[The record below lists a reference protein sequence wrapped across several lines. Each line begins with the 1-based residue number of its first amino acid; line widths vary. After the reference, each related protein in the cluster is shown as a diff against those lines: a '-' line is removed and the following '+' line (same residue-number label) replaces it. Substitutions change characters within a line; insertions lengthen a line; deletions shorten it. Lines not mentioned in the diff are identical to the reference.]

1 MIDACAQ
8 EKKPLS
14 TIATA
19 LARIAS
25 AIESVTETESITLKN
40 ALGRVLA
47 EPIYSTINSPFDRNS
62 AMDGYAFSS
71 TDLIPELAISL
82 TQVGISWAGQ
92 PYQGTL
98 KAGQCIRIFTGAVL
112 PSETDSVI
120 MQEQVQVKDSS
131 VILPAQTKGQQH
143 VRAVGEDIKQ
153 GDLVCAAFKK
163 ITAIDL
169 GLLASVGINN
179 LVVKRKVNIA
189 FFSTGNELTALGQT
203 LESGKIYDSNRY
215 LLSGLLTDAC
225 YQVTD
230 LGVIADDPQQLED
243 CILAAAKN
251 HDLIISTGGASVG
264 DADYIKEVLA
274 RCGKV
279 DFWKLAIKPGKP
291 LAFGKINDCH
301 FFGLPGNPVAVVV
314 TFQHIVAPALEQLS
328 GISISQ
334 PLQLLAKCT
343 NALKKSP
350 GRQEYQRGLVSQDNN
365 GELLVASSGQ
375 QGSNILSATSAANC
389 YIVLPVECSGIQ
401 PGEQVRIELI
411 KGVDSSVIN
420 H

>member
-328 GISISQ
+328 GISMSQ

>member
-14 TIATA
+14 SITEA
-19 LARIAS
+19 LARIAT
-25 AIESVTETESITLKN
+25 AIESVTETERVSLKN

-47 EPIYSTINSPFDRNS
+47 EPLYSVINSPFDRNS

-71 TDLIPELAISL
+71 TDLIPEQEVTL
-82 TQVGISWAGQ
+82 TQIGYSWAGQ
-92 PYQGTL
+92 PFQGKL
-98 KAGQCIRIFTGAVL
+98 QAGQCVRIFTGAVL
-112 PSETDSVI
+112 PAEADSVV
-120 MQEQVQVKDSS
+120 MQEQAQINESLIS
-131 VILPAQTKGQQH
+131 FPAQTKGKQH
-143 VRAVGEDIKQ
+143 IREIGEDIKQ
-153 GDLVCAAFKK
+153 GDLVCAAHKK

-169 GLLASVGINN
+169 GLLASTGIDR
-179 LVVKRKVNIA
+179 VAVKRKVKIA
-189 FFSTGNELTALGQT
+189 FFSTGNELTALDQA

-215 LLSGLLTDAC
+215 LLSGLLTDPC
-225 YQVTD
+225 YQITD

-243 CILAAAKN
+243 CIVAAAKN

-264 DADYIKEVLA
+264 DADFIKEVLA

-279 DFWKLAIKPGKP
+279 DFWKIAIKPGKP

-301 FFGLPGNPVAVVV
+301 FFGLPGNPVAVIV
-314 TFQHIVAPALEQLS
+314 TYQHIVAPALEQLS
-328 GISISQ
+328 GMPMSQ

-343 NALKKSP
+343 TTLKKSI
-350 GRQEYQRGLVSQDNN
+350 GRQEYQRGILSQNDN

-375 QGSNILSATSAANC
+375 QGSNILSAAGAANC
-389 YIVLPVECSGIQ
+389 YIVLPIECDGIQ
-401 PGEQVRIELI
+401 PGETVRIELI
-411 KGVDSSVIN
+411 NNIVSSIIS

>member
-98 KAGQCIRIFTGAVL
+98 QAGQCIRIFTGAVL

-328 GISISQ
+328 GISMSQ